1 MKNANQSYHSDH
13 VGNPAFEGSPLI
25 DPKLI
30 TEQAKV
36 NDIHLTLYN
45 RCHRKA
51 LSTKGANFEVH
62 YTHFFILPSRV
73 DPPPPPHVHVP
84 NQCGHTSKNV

>member
-1 MKNANQSYHSDH
+1 MIICLYLLPLNHNLLVKLCLKCSKRFSVHILVMKNANQSYHSDH
-13 VGNPAFEGSPLI
+13 VGNAAFEGSPLI

-45 RCHRKA
+45 RQM
-51 LSTKGANFEVH
+51 SQKGFV
-62 YTHFFILPSRV
+62 YKRSP
-73 DPPPPPHVHVP
+73 
-84 NQCGHTSKNV
+84 

>member
-1 MKNANQSYHSDH
+1 MKNAIQSYHSDH

-30 TEQAKV
+30 SEQAKV

-45 RCHRKA
+45 RQMSQKG

-62 YTHFFILPSRV
+62 YTHFLVLPSRV
-73 DPPPPPHVHVP
+73 DPPPPPP
-84 NQCGHTSKNV
+84 CTCTCT

>member
-45 RCHRKA
+45 RQM
-51 LSTKGANFEVH
+51 SQKGFV
-62 YTHFFILPSRV
+62 YKRS
-73 DPPPPPHVHVP
+73 
-84 NQCGHTSKNV
+84 

>member
-1 MKNANQSYHSDH
+1 MQANFIILTKLT

-36 NDIHLTLYN
+36 NDIHLTLYD
-45 RCHRKA
+45 KQM
-51 LSTKGANFEVH
+51 SQKGFV
-62 YTHFFILPSRV
+62 YKRS
-73 DPPPPPHVHVP
+73 
-84 NQCGHTSKNV
+84 

>member
-1 MKNANQSYHSDH
+1 MQANFIILTKLT

-36 NDIHLTLYN
+36 NDIHLT
-45 RCHRKA
+45 
-51 LSTKGANFEVH
+51 
-62 YTHFFILPSRV
+62 
-73 DPPPPPHVHVP
+73 
-84 NQCGHTSKNV
+84 